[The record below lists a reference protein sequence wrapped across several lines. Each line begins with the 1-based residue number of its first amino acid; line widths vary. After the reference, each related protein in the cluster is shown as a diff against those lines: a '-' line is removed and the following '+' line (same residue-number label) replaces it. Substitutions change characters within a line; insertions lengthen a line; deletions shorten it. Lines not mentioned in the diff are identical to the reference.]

1 MRKTAFCL
9 AGLLAAIG
17 LTQAQAAEWK
27 MDTAKDNRLEFIASF
42 ENRPAPGV
50 FKDFDVRLRFDP
62 EQAGAEQAGAEQAGA
77 GQPSPGQ
84 LDVSVRVTSADMA
97 NADINQ
103 AIAGL
108 EWFDFARHQQAR
120 FHASDIRRV
129 QAGRY
134 LARGTLTL
142 KGVQKP
148 VELPFTWS
156 AASGAATMEGE
167 LIVKR
172 AAFGIGT
179 GEWAATDVIAA
190 DVKVKFRIQL
200 REAS

>member
-103 AIAGL
+103 AIA
-108 EWFDFARHQQAR
+108 AKMPPICQMRAVH
-120 FHASDIRRV
+120 V
-129 QAGRY
+129 
-134 LARGTLTL
+134 
-142 KGVQKP
+142 
-148 VELPFTWS
+148 
-156 AASGAATMEGE
+156 AA
-167 LIVKR
+167 L
-172 AAFGIGT
+172 
-179 GEWAATDVIAA
+179 
-190 DVKVKFRIQL
+190 L
-200 REAS
+200 